1 MDTTLNIEY
10 VSRSGAKMPKDF
22 EDKTREKIEKVARL
36 DPTLNYVKVEIS
48 TINNPSVPNSE
59 KVQITATGTGHLS
72 RAEAQEETYWNA
84 FDEAIASMERS
95 LRKVKERRTVSKSGH
110 RTPPSMSQLEESLTK
125 EVQDDSIENN
135 DPYWDKVKDI
145 LPGDITKK
153 KRYKQEPISVDEALE
168 KMELANH
175 DFYIFIEEETKN
187 PAVVYRRHAFNY
199 GVIILEP

>member
-1 MDTTLNIEY
+1 MDTKLHIEY
-10 VSRSGAKMPKDF
+10 VCRSGAKMPKDF
-22 EDKTREKIEKVARL
+22 EEKTREKIEKVARL

-48 TINNPSVPNSE
+48 AINNPSVPNSE

-95 LRKVKERRTVSKSGH
+95 LRKVKERRTISKSGH
-110 RTPPSMSQLEESLTK
+110 RTPSSLSSLQEVASEET
-125 EVQDDSIENN
+125 QDDSIENN
-135 DPYWDKVKDI
+135 DPYWDKVEDI

-153 KRYKQEPISVDEALE
+153 KIYKQEPISVDEALE

-175 DFYIFIEEETKN
+175 DFYTFIEKETEY
-187 PAVVYRRHAFNY
+187 PAVVYRRRAFNY
-199 GVIILEP
+199 GVIMLEP

>member
-1 MDTTLNIEY
+1 MDTTLHIEY
-10 VSRSGAKMPKDF
+10 VSRSGTTMPKDF
-22 EDKTREKIEKVARL
+22 EEKTREKIEKVARL

-48 TINNPSVPNSE
+48 AINNPSVPNSE

-95 LRKVKERRTVSKSGH
+95 LRKVKERRTISKSGH
-110 RTPPSMSQLEESLTK
+110 RTPAPMSSLEESLV
-125 EVQDDSIENN
+125 EQPQDDSVENN

-153 KRYKQEPISVDEALE
+153 KVYKQEPISVDEALE

-175 DFYIFIEEETKN
+175 DFYIFIEEETMH

-199 GVIILEP
+199 GLIMLEP

>member
-10 VSRSGAKMPKDF
+10 VSRSRAKMPKDF

-72 RAEAQEETYWNA
+72 RSEAQGETYWNA

-110 RTPPSMSQLEESLTK
+110 RTPQSMSQLEDSLTK

-199 GVIILEP
+199 GIIILES

>member
-22 EDKTREKIEKVARL
+22 EEKTREKIEKVARL

-48 TINNPSVPNSE
+48 VINNPSIPNKE

-95 LRKVKERRTVSKSGH
+95 LRKVKERRTISKSGH
-110 RTPPSMSQLEESLTK
+110 RTPPSMSQLEENLVE
-125 EVQDDSIENN
+125 EVKDESVENN
-135 DPYWDKVKDI
+135 DPYWDQVKDI

-153 KRYKQEPISVDEALE
+153 KRYKQELISVDEALE

-175 DFYIFIEEETKN
+175 DFYIFIEKETQN

-199 GVIILEP
+199 GFIMLEP